1 MKGNLSL
8 LRSTSYLPLTMACY
22 FSPVAEQLA
31 LKAFSSYFSPL
42 NISQRH
48 GKSLTKP
55 NALQKFG
62 KLYIISLKEQHFLTK
77 IIGLIRNLNAE
88 LRVSYCWLYLYSEY
102 FLFKNIQC
110 APHSTLVNTA
120 FRWVIILWRTTILLK
135 NKNDQKLS
143 KKFLLIFLDMKIFSS
158 PRKSNSLILEGCF
171 FFACIGKL
179 KTKIVSSFEKQ
190 SYFWNLNLKIIIF
203 WKGPNQD
210 FQKGSGEGRRGQ

>member
-55 NALQKFG
+55 NTLQKFG
-62 KLYIISLKEQHFLTK
+62 NLYIISLKEQHLLTK

-88 LRVSYCWLYLYSEY
+88 LCVSYCWLYLYSEL
-102 FLFKNIQC
+102 LFKNIQC

-120 FRWVIILWRTTILLK
+120 FRWVIILWRTTILFPK
-135 NKNDQKLS
+135 RM
-143 KKFLLIFLDMKIFSS
+143 I
-158 PRKSNSLILEGCF
+158 R
-171 FFACIGKL
+171 
-179 KTKIVSSFEKQ
+179 SFQ
-190 SYFWNLNLKIIIF
+190 RSFY
-203 WKGPNQD
+203 
-210 FQKGSGEGRRGQ
+210 